1 MAFGPRGPIN
11 PKNKPSVI
19 QKIVPSPRKT
29 VDGSWAVA
37 NVAYRLS
44 EVIAIYPITP
54 SSGMAES
61 CDEWAARGRMNEWG
75 TIPTVYEMQSEG
87 GAAGAFHG
95 ALTAGSLSTTFTAS
109 QGLLLMIPNLYKI
122 AGELTPFVIH
132 VSARALAA
140 QALSIFGDHSDV
152 MSCRQTGFAMLA
164 SNSVQEAQDMAAIAH
179 AATLKSRI
187 PFIHFF
193 DGFRTSHELN
203 TIDLLDDSVLRS
215 LVDPGD
221 LQAFRERGLSPDHP
235 DIRGTAQNPD
245 VFFQCREASN
255 LFYEQCPG
263 AVEEVMARFG
273 EQTGRNYQLF
283 EYYGDPEAETVLVA
297 MGSAGE
303 TIEETLEALQARGIK
318 AGFLQVRLYRPFA
331 REAFLQA
338 LPDSVRRL
346 VVLDRTKEP
355 GGVGD
360 PLYLD
365 VAATV
370 NADREGG
377 LPPIRVLGGRYG
389 LGSKEF
395 TPAMVQAIVMKAEAD
410 ELRHGFTVGIR
421 DDVTHHSLE
430 VKSGLELDKP
440 GQFQAL
446 FYGLGSDGTVGA
458 NKNTIKIIGEST
470 DFFAQAYFVYDS
482 KKSGAMTVSHL
493 RFGPEPVRAPYLI
506 TAADFI
512 GVHQFSFL
520 DKFPVIEKAAAG
532 ATLLINTPYTG
543 PALWEHLSRHTVDLI
558 LEKQLKVWAIDAY
571 RVARE
576 IGMGGRINTIMQT
589 CFFSI
594 SGILPQDEALAEIKK
609 SIRDTYARK
618 GESVVEKNF
627 RAVDEALSGLV
638 EVSLPADSENSP
650 APFTRPREEVP
661 DFVKN
666 VTLPLL
672 EARGDELPV
681 SAFPVDGRWPTG
693 TSKWEKRAI
702 AQSIPIWDPSC
713 CTQCNKCVEVCPHAT
728 IRSKFFEDSSLEGAP
743 DSFLSVL
750 FRDRHQKGKQ
760 FTVQVAPEDCT
771 GCGLCVEVCPA
782 KNRQEPRFKA
792 INMRPRE
799 AHLEERSNWDF
810 FQSIPYPDPEQLDD
824 KMKSAQFR
832 EPLFEFSGACGGCGE
847 TPYLKL
853 LTQLY
858 GDRLMIANATGC
870 SSIYGG
876 NLPTTPYTTNAE
888 GRGPAWSNSLFED
901 NAEFGLGMRL
911 GIDQKREVARD
922 LLRGLSGQVDPAL
935 VIETLNAPQKT
946 DADIARQRERVQEI
960 REQCETLGEPE
971 CETLLSLT
979 DYLVEKSI
987 WIVGGDGWAYDIGFG
1002 GLDHVLASDRNVNI
1016 LVLDTE
1022 VYSNT
1027 GGQQSKS
1034 TPLGAVAKFA
1044 SSGKAIGK
1052 KDLGL
1057 LAMQYGH
1064 VYVAQISM
1072 GGNDTKITQLL
1083 REAND
1088 YPGPSLVIAYSHCI
1102 AHGYS
1107 MTYGMEQQ
1115 KRAVRSG
1122 YWPLFHYDP
1131 RLVGPDHSGFFL
1143 DSKPPDLPVVEF
1155 MNEEGRFRMLSLGNP
1170 ERAKQLTTRAQQWVD
1185 RRLEHYRYL
1194 TGETT
1199 HAAAPVQPEES
1210 ED

>member
-1 MAFGPRGPIN
+1 
-11 PKNKPSVI
+11 
-19 QKIVPSPRKT
+19 
-29 VDGSWAVA
+29 
-37 NVAYRLS
+37 
-44 EVIAIYPITP
+44 
-54 SSGMAES
+54 
-61 CDEWAARGRMNEWG
+61 
-75 TIPTVYEMQSEG
+75 
-87 GAAGAFHG
+87 
-95 ALTAGSLSTTFTAS
+95 
-109 QGLLLMIPNLYKI
+109 
-122 AGELTPFVIH
+122 
-132 VSARALAA
+132 
-140 QALSIFGDHSDV
+140 
-152 MSCRQTGFAMLA
+152 
-164 SNSVQEAQDMAAIAH
+164 MAAIAH
-179 AATLKSRI
+179 AATLESRV
-187 PFIHFF
+187 PLIHFF

-203 TIDLLDDSVLRS
+203 TIELLGDTTLKSLLDPKVLRE
-215 LVDPGD
+215 
-221 LQAFRERGLSPDHP
+221 FRQRGLSPDHP
-235 DIRGTAQNPD
+235 DVRGTAQNPD

-255 LFYEQCPG
+255 LYFDQAPEILQQ
-263 AVEEVMARFG
+263 VMDRFG
-273 EQTGRNYQLF
+273 DLTGRHYQLF
-283 EYYGDPEAETVLVA
+283 EYVGDPEAETILVA
-297 MGSAGE
+297 MGSAVE
-303 TIEETLEALQARGIK
+303 TMEETLQDLK
-318 AGFLQVRLYRPFA
+318 AQGVRAGLLKVRLYRPFSTK
-331 REAFLQA
+331 AFLEA
-338 LPDSVRRL
+338 LPETAKRL

-355 GGVGD
+355 GSAGE

-365 VAATV
+365 TLAAVHGSGEKTTQTIEV
-370 NADREGG
+370 
-377 LPPIRVLGGRYG
+377 VGGRYG

-395 TPAMVQAIVMKAEAD
+395 TPSMVRTILEKAAEG
-410 ELRHGFTVGIR
+410 ELHHGFTVGLR
-421 DDVTHHSLE
+421 DDVTHRS
-430 VKSGLELDKP
+430 LELDRAYALKKT

-458 NKNTIKIIGEST
+458 NKNTIKIIGEAT
-470 DFFAQAYFVYDS
+470 DSFAQAYFVYDS

-493 RFGPEPVRAPYLI
+493 RFGPDPIRAPYLI
-506 TAADFI
+506 ADADFV

-520 DKFPVIEKAAAG
+520 DKFPVVEKAASG
-532 ATLLINTPYTG
+532 ATLLINTTHTG
-543 PALWEHLSRHTVDLI
+543 AKLWPNLSRHTVDLI
-558 LEKQLKVWAIDAY
+558 LEKQLKVWTIDAY
-571 RVARE
+571 GVARE
-576 IGMGGRINTIMQT
+576 AGLGGRINTIMQT

-594 SGILPQDEALAEIKK
+594 SGILSPDEAIENIKQ
-609 SIRDTYARK
+609 SIRDSYARK
-618 GESVVEKNF
+618 GESIVEKNF
-627 RAVDEALSGLV
+627 RAVDQALSGLE
-638 EVSLPADSENSP
+638 EVPLPKDSSGSF
-650 APFTRPREEVP
+650 APPTRPEEDLP
-661 DFVKN
+661 DFVKK

-672 EARGDELPV
+672 EARGDSLPV

-702 AQSIPIWDPSC
+702 AQNIPIWDPSC

-728 IRSKFFEDSSLEGAP
+728 IRSKFYEPSELEGAP

-750 FRDRHQKGKQ
+750 FRDRHQKDKQ
-760 FTVQVAPEDCT
+760 FTVQVAPDDCT

-782 KNRQEPRFKA
+782 KNRREPRLKA
-792 INMRPRE
+792 INMLPRE
-799 AHLEERSNWDF
+799 EHLDEREHWTF
-810 FQSIPYPDPEQLDD
+810 FQQLPYPDPDSLDD

-832 EPLFEFSGACGGCGE
+832 EPLFEFSGACAGCGE

-876 NLPTTPYTTNAE
+876 NLPTTPYSTNAE

-922 LLRGLSGQVDPAL
+922 YLKGLSGQIDPAL
-935 VIETLNAPQKT
+935 VVETLNAPQIT
-946 DADIARQRERVQEI
+946 DADISRQRARVQEI
-960 REQCETLGEPE
+960 REHCESLDES
-971 CETLLSLT
+971 ETEALLSVI
-979 DYLVEKSI
+979 DYLVEKSV

-1002 GLDHVLASDRNVNI
+1002 GLDHVLASGRNVNI

-1044 SSGKAIGK
+1044 SSGKSVGK

-1064 VYVAQISM
+1064 VYVAQISL

-1088 YPGPSLVIAYSHCI
+1088 YPGPSLIIAYSHCI

-1131 RLVGPDHSGFFL
+1131 RLAGPGNSGFFL
-1143 DSKPPDLPVVEF
+1143 DSKTPDLPVSEY

-1170 ERAKQLTTRAQQWVD
+1170 ERAKQLTSKAQQWVD
-1185 RRLEHYRYL
+1185 RRLEHYLYL
-1194 TGETT
+1194 AGESTPGSV
-1199 HAAAPVQPEES
+1199 AIQPEHS